1 MLWFKKKKEPSKI
14 EEAPEKPKTILATK
28 YVYLN
33 DQENADRF
41 FRCYKDELN
50 ENDEYNE
57 KNKTLTEWYYYQ
69 KVFKYDPF
77 ELPYK
82 IEDGIVYSQIEDSWL
97 KVGTIKRRIPEGSP
111 LYLFPN
117 IYKYVKDGDVEAITD
132 DHYFGF
138 EIEYKKKVG
147 I

>member
-1 MLWFKKKKEPSKI
+1 M
-14 EEAPEKPKTILATK
+14 A
-28 YVYLN
+28 
-33 DQENADRF
+33 
-41 FRCYKDELN
+41 
-50 ENDEYNE
+50 
-57 KNKTLTEWYYYQ
+57 
-69 KVFKYDPF
+69 
-77 ELPYK
+77 
-82 IEDGIVYSQIEDSWL
+82 